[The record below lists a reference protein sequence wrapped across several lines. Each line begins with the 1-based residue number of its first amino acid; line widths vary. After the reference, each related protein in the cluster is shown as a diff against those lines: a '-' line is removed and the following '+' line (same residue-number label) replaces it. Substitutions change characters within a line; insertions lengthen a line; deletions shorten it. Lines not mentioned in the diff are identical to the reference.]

1 MRIST
6 VEQLRGRRRVGAA
19 CGVIALVALLVV
31 AAAAPAA
38 PKRGAGKNEAAKKR
52 AAASKAGRLDRAF
65 GVRGKLVTVFPRHD
79 ADGEYAN
86 YRLPFEFAEGRIAIA
101 QAGRGKLVAA
111 NGAAIVRYL
120 RDGDRDPRFGGNGA
134 VPIGPI
140 EGSRFQLA
148 DVAVDSKGRVLVAG
162 TTRPR
167 TRFGQA
173 DLEVPGPIPSV
184 ATIRRYLSNGQPDPT
199 FGTEGI
205 VSTDLG
211 APRPTFNGSSYEEA
225 AVGVVGLTVDAAD
238 RPIVTGSAVTEVGRC
253 KVSQGRYEASTA
265 IVARLAVNG
274 APDTSFDGDGVKL
287 VAGLSWLG
295 SPVLRAGG
303 VLSGGTKVEP
313 CPKGGPDNPS
323 VLVSLA
329 ADGSP
334 NAAFRGASWS
344 RPFTRIADVATAPKG
359 KVVLLVR
366 TIELVRGKW
375 VESRGE
381 AVRLRA
387 NGSYDKG
394 FGRGGILSDLRLP
407 RRASIEAIA
416 SDRGGRVLL
425 AGTVFPKAGKKAPRA
440 KFLLMRTTKDGE
452 TDRSFGR
459 SGRVTTGFGRR
470 TNVQTTDVLV
480 MPGNRI
486 LVGGKFSG
494 PSTDTALAL
503 ARYRGKR

>member
-1 MRIST
+1 MGISRVLGRT
-6 VEQLRGRRRVGAA
+6 WRG
-19 CGVIALVALLVV
+19 ALVAAALLTLLLAGSAV
-31 AAAAPAA
+31 AA
-38 PKRGAGKNEAAKKR
+38 PKAKKR
-52 AAASKAGRLDRAF
+52 GAAAGKAGRLDRSF
-65 GVRGKLVTVFPRHD
+65 GAGGKLVTVFPRHD

-101 QAGRGKLVAA
+101 QAGGGKLVAA

-148 DVAVDSKGRVLVAG
+148 DIAVDSKGRVLVAG

-167 TRFGQA
+167 TRLGQD
-173 DLEVPGPIPSV
+173 DLEVPGPIPSM
-184 ATIRRYLSNGQPDPT
+184 ATIRRYLSSGQPDPT

-205 VSTDLG
+205 VNTDLG
-211 APRPTFNGSSYEEA
+211 APRPTFEGSAYPEA

-238 RPIVTGSAVTEVGRC
+238 RPVITGSAVTEVGRC
-253 KVSQGRYEASTA
+253 KVSQDRYEGSTA

-274 APDTSFDGDGVKL
+274 APDVSFDGDGLKT

-295 SPVLRAGG
+295 SPLLRADG

-323 VLVSLA
+323 VLVALNA
-329 ADGSP
+329 AGD
-334 NAAFRGASWS
+334 ADTAFRGGAWS
-344 RPFTRIADVATAPKG
+344 RPFTRIADVAAAPKG
-359 KVVLLVR
+359 KLVLLVR

-387 NGSYDKG
+387 NGAYDKG
-394 FGRGGILSDLRLP
+394 FGRGGILDDLSLP

-416 SDRGGRVLL
+416 SDRAGRVLL
-425 AGTVFPKAGKKAPRA
+425 AGTVFPKPGKKAPRA
-440 KFLLMRTTKDGE
+440 KFLLMRTTEDGE
-452 TDRSFGR
+452 RDRGFGLR
-459 SGRVTTGFGRR
+459 GRVTTGFGRR
-470 TNVQTTDVLV
+470 TNVQATDVLV
-480 MPGNRI
+480 VPGNRI
-486 LVGGKFSG
+486 VVAGKFSG

-503 ARYRGKR
+503 ARYHGKR